1 MLGKVLSNLER
12 WKDALYCYQSKDH
25 RRFFFNDRE
34 NPEPVKVPF
43 AGHAHLNIHCW
54 CYVTQLT

>member
-1 MLGKVLSNLER
+1 MLGEVLSNLER

-34 NPEPVKVPF
+34 NPELVKVPF
-43 AGHAHLNIHCW
+43 AGHAHLNIHC
-54 CYVTQLT
+54 